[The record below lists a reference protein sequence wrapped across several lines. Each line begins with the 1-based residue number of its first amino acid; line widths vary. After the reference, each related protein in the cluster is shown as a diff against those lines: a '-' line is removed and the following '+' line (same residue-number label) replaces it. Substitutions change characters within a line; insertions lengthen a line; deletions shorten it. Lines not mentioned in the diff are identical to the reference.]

1 MPSGH
6 RLWTGRWLVRV
17 FQIRRWYCRFVGQL
31 DQIKRFMNG
40 DFKIGSGASQRG
52 PRRSVFCNNFKVS
65 EYGREEAISRFA
77 EHLKKTP
84 ELRRRLWTLSGLRLV
99 CHCRPDQQCHG
110 DSIIAEFKT
119 QFPTAYDR
127 VDPASQPPDSKTLN
141 YLAVLRE
148 EPFSDEGSTA
158 DEGASPAGS
167 GWRGGGRPMMVGAG
181 HTTREICDGQSLA
194 SSGRWPPEAR
204 NNTTSARWASVK
216 SVFVREAC
224 RVGTP
229 ELFWCM

>member
-1 MPSGH
+1 MVLP
-6 RLWTGRWLVRV
+6 
-17 FQIRRWYCRFVGQL
+17 IRGQL
-31 DQIKRFMNG
+31 DQIRRFMNG
-40 DFKIGSGASQRG
+40 DFKIDSGASQRG

-141 YLAVLRE
+141 YLAVLKGR
-148 EPFSDEGSTA
+148 
-158 DEGASPAGS
+158 
-167 GWRGGGRPMMVGAG
+167 RGRV
-181 HTTREICDGQSLA
+181 
-194 SSGRWPPEAR
+194 SSGIGMAR
-204 NNTTSARWASVK
+204 RRKTDDGGCWAHNPGNMRRPV
-216 SVFVREAC
+216 A
-224 RVGTP
+224 G
-229 ELFWCM
+229 LFWEMAPRSAE